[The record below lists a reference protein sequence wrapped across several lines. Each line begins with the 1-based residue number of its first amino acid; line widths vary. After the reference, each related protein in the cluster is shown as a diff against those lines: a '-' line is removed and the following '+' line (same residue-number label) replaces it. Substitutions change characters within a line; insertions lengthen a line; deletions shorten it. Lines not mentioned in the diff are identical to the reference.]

1 MRTPTSPH
9 PARSTTTIT
18 GGKSHQSGRATPD
31 DSSAHG
37 PTSAL
42 FDDPSQSRFELEA
55 SGSGISESVL
65 RDQATTRAA
74 EERHLEILNLAA
86 GKLDCESWSC
96 PPRDPTQLTT
106 VDGVPADLA
115 IHLLALHWN
124 RQHYAFL
131 ISYRP
136 RGCGCLLH

>member
-1 MRTPTSPH
+1 MSDRYSC
-9 PARSTTTIT
+9 A
-18 GGKSHQSGRATPD
+18 D
-31 DSSAHG
+31 DRSAHG

-42 FDDPSQSRFELEA
+42 FDDPSQGRFGVEA
-55 SGSGISESVL
+55 SSSGVSEAVL
-65 RDQATTRAA
+65 RNHATTRAA

-86 GKLDCESWSC
+86 GKLDCEHFLELL
-96 PPRDPTQLTT
+96 LTP

-136 RGCGCLLH
+136 REQCLWSC